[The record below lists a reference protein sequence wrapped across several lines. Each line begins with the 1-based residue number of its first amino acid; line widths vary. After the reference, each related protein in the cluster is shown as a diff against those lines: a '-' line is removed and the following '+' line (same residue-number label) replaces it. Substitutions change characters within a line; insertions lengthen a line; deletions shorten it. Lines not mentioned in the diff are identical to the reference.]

1 MGGDTQAGAENASE
15 ERPQNNPL
23 SRKINKILET
33 RLENDKVD
41 MYMLYI
47 FFFEV
52 IMCCIE
58 LENLK
63 YHPVCFLF
71 F

>member
-47 FFFEV
+47 FFFRSHYVLYRTRKSEV
-52 IMCCIE
+52 SS
-58 LENLK
+58 
-63 YHPVCFLF
+63 
-71 F
+71 